1 VTPGKG
7 VASGHHGN
15 PQKSPTTPKREQHG
29 MVKSRTLYRM
39 VAWLFVT
46 GSVIACVVA
55 TGLVKQPQMDTMAA
69 KVPTAVAHGSYDVLI
84 GMKAWVG
91 TIASDFSSHNAADA
105 KKKAAAQKAAKA
117 KKAAADAKKAAADAA
132 AKAAAKKAHRA
143 PKN

>member
-1 VTPGKG
+1 
-7 VASGHHGN
+7 
-15 PQKSPTTPKREQHG
+15 

-105 KKKAAAQKAAKA
+105 KKKAAAQKAA
-117 KKAAADAKKAAADAA
+117 ADAKKAAADAA
-132 AKAAAKKAHRA
+132 AKAAAKKARRA